1 MCPFDRDL
9 KWRTGIEIISIHCSS
24 SNGFKITELALLE
37 AYQNA
42 LNRNLKVKGVLVT
55 YPLGTTISSH
65 ELNLLLQ
72 FIKSKNLHL
81 ISDEIYFGTVFWNL
95 GFVSAMEILNQTY
108 KYNYQIQKQVH
119 IIYSLLKDLGLSGF
133 RVGAWYSNDRVVVAA
148 ATKMSS
154 FGLVS
159 S

>member
-1 MCPFDRDL
+1 MFDPNHIILTAGATSANETLMFCLAESGDVFLLPTPYYPGDL

-81 ISDEIYFGTVFWNL
+81 ISDEIYFGTVF
-95 GFVSAMEILNQTY
+95 
-108 KYNYQIQKQVH
+108 
-119 IIYSLLKDLGLSGF
+119 
-133 RVGAWYSNDRVVVAA
+133 
-148 ATKMSS
+148 
-154 FGLVS
+154 
-159 S
+159 